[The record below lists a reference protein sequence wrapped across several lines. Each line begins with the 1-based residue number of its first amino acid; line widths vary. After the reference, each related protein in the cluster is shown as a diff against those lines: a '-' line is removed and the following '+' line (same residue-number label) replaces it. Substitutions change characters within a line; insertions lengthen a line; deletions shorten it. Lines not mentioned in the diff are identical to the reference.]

1 METTVTATTIKN
13 DSWNKRDSCC
23 FFSVFQ
29 SLRVKY
35 YKQGDRVSET
45 ELAKGLQLLRWYRKK
60 ANLHNNWRTFRY
72 NLLFCDERIEISK
85 AEPFCLNFCLFFYL
99 RLEMLEYSDERR
111 PWESMEEKLT
121 LIRFV
126 IHFSCIHFIFS
137 LQQFGEFHS
146 YSQEKDANDF
156 LNFVR
161 FGLKFEPLPNGLS
174 RIFTEKI

>member
-1 METTVTATTIKN
+1 MILGTNEILIV
-13 DSWNKRDSCC
+13 
-23 FFSVFQ
+23 FFFVFQ

-126 IHFSCIHFIFS
+126 IYSVVFISSS
-137 LQQFGEFHS
+137 L
-146 YSQEKDANDF
+146 YSSLKNSIYTVRKNTRWFPKF
-156 LNFVR
+156 LKIWFKIWTSPS
-161 FGLKFEPLPNGLS
+161 GLT
-174 RIFTEKI
+174 RICAEKI

>member
-1 METTVTATTIKN
+1 MILGTNEILIV
-13 DSWNKRDSCC
+13 
-23 FFSVFQ
+23 FFFVFQ

-72 NLLFCDERIEISK
+72 NLLFLRRENWNFESGTVLSK
-85 AEPFCLNFCLFFYL
+85 FLFVFYL

-126 IHFSCIHFIFS
+126 IYSVVFISSS
-137 LQQFGEFHS
+137 L
-146 YSQEKDANDF
+146 YSS
-156 LNFVR
+156 
-161 FGLKFEPLPNGLS
+161 LKNS
-174 RIFTEKI
+174 I

>member
-1 METTVTATTIKN
+1 MIL
-13 DSWNKRDSCC
+13 
-23 FFSVFQ
+23 VFQ

-72 NLLFCDERIEISK
+72 NLLFLRRENW
-85 AEPFCLNFCLFFYL
+85 NFESGTVLPKFLFVFYL

-137 LQQFGEFHS
+137 VQQLEEFHLTC
-146 YSQEKDANDF
+146 QEKNAMI
-156 LNFVR
+156 
-161 FGLKFEPLPNGLS
+161 S
-174 RIFTEKI
+174 